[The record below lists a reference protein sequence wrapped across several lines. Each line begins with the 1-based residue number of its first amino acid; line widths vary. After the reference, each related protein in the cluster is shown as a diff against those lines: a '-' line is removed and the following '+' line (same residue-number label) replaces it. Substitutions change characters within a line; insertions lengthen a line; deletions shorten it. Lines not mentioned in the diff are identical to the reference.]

1 MANTTNSKLNKGRAL
16 LEKMGWQ
23 PGSGLGRQ
31 EQGMKAPL
39 HVKQKAG
46 THARI
51 EPLRVNRTAA
61 VQQQQQQQQ
70 QQQSG
75 HNTSQ
80 GGKSSMGT
88 SIAEAAAAAVKL
100 AQQGGVEH
108 ATSKVTAVPTIDN
121 PFGDPFQPRDVLEE
135 RASATAA
142 APVMINLGDNAHYI
156 IPTMMRLLDS
166 KACRFEA
173 RLEDDF
179 DCKAF
184 FDLGVAGT
192 LVVVPIE
199 GHNVTANTVASA
211 AEFIREDVIPR
222 CLTPQ
227 GISDLWEEYGFGSSR
242 SRIRLQQEED
252 SAAVEN
258 AEWLRKVEAYQPRAH
273 KGKGGIGAAT
283 VGDGLVSGTPMLHTP
298 IESSE
303 RSHFIHG
310 QTIDPEDSEPVVSNL
325 VKIPE
330 KVSQVVTRRLQEIK
344 MATKIVDIKISSTPQ
359 AGQRSVM
366 LKGTKNRIQTVKDIF
381 MEFRA
386 SAADRKSATLDNL
399 LNAYQYTSHI

>member
-1 MANTTNSKLNKGRAL
+1 
-16 LEKMGWQ
+16 
-23 PGSGLGRQ
+23 
-31 EQGMKAPL
+31 
-39 HVKQKAG
+39 
-46 THARI
+46 
-51 EPLRVNRTAA
+51 
-61 VQQQQQQQQ
+61 
-70 QQQSG
+70 
-75 HNTSQ
+75 
-80 GGKSSMGT
+80 
-88 SIAEAAAAAVKL
+88 
-100 AQQGGVEH
+100 
-108 ATSKVTAVPTIDN
+108 
-121 PFGDPFQPRDVLEE
+121 
-135 RASATAA
+135 
-142 APVMINLGDNAHYI
+142 
-156 IPTMMRLLDS
+156 
-166 KACRFEA
+166 
-173 RLEDDF
+173 
-179 DCKAF
+179 
-184 FDLGVAGT
+184 VAGT

-227 GISDLWEEYGFGSSR
+227 GINDLW
-242 SRIRLQQEED
+242 IRLQQEED

-283 VGDGLVSGTPMLHTP
+283 VGDGLVAGTPMFHTP